1 MPIPGSWCVGGTAQP
16 QGWEDTVPTGGT
28 NCPTGPPVPSGM
40 GVPGAGVHLVLCWG
54 VWGLHRAGV
63 SRYSPCLPQA
73 APSQGNMGGQ
83 GPGSH
88 SGSGAGARSV
98 LSRVS
103 HGNGD
108 GLCPGD
114 TSATGPRLST
124 RGRHLPST
132 GSAPERGL
140 VPKPTV
146 PVRWFVSRGVE
157 GVPSSPGVI
166 GAPHRCQQG
175 WNSPSQPVPMPPGFP
190 AVPRLTPSFASLS
203 CTSCPQAGPHRGSV
217 PLPPPS
223 LPTAPGCGRGGDR
236 YGDRG
241 CVHLGLSQVSR
252 AGPHPPVMRPW
263 WGCHCTGG
271 FMAVGRTLVTTWAGA
286 RAAGGTAA
294 IGCGL

>member
-1 MPIPGSWCVGGTAQP
+1 MPVPGSWCVGGTAQP
-16 QGWEDTVPTGGT
+16 QGREDTVPTGRA
-28 NCPTGPPVPSGM
+28 NCPTGPPVPSGR

-54 VWGLHRAGV
+54 GWGPHRAGV
-63 SRYSPCLPQA
+63 SRYSPCPPQA
-73 APSQGNMGGQ
+73 APSQGDMGGQ

-132 GSAPERGL
+132 SSAPERGL

-190 AVPRLTPSFASLS
+190 AVPRLT
-203 CTSCPQAGPHRGSV
+203 H
-217 PLPPPS
+217 PLPASAAHRVPKLDPIGGRSPCHPLPS
-223 LPTAPGCGRGGDR
+223 PLPQDAAEEGTGMGTEA
-236 YGDRG
+236 
-241 CVHLGLSQVSR
+241 VFT
-252 AGPHPPVMRPW
+252 
-263 WGCHCTGG
+263 WG
-271 FMAVGRTLVTTWAGA
+271 
-286 RAAGGTAA
+286 
-294 IGCGL
+294 